1 VNVTRNAS
9 PRPSTVNE
17 EARTVELTIAS
28 EANVGD
34 GVILSCRQ
42 LPQFG
47 PAPVPVLLSHQNHTG
62 AMAGRIRSLR
72 IENREVVGLAEF
84 TDAPAADEG
93 WALARAGCAV
103 SVGASIDPDA
113 LQRQRNGPDLA
124 SQWRLNEASLVPV
137 GADPN
142 ALTRSQSLNPMTST
156 NTSNSDS
163 STETVERSSKEIKRE
178 NSILKIAA
186 AAGIT
191 DQAQIDRWVD
201 SDLPVDR
208 VSYEAIRA
216 VRIRAEGGDVRDPN
230 GPQPIGH
237 PARMHAT
244 PTTRRDLTGILAAKM
259 GAKGDDVD
267 RSLANIP
274 MHLVL
279 RDHLANDPNSRGL
292 DLAAMP
298 VTKLVNRAFSTSD
311 FTMALEAATER
322 VLLSAYQ
329 EAQVGVLALAT
340 SRDLTDFRALD
351 LLRVSQYGEISEKP
365 QGGEYKTSTFSEE
378 DAASLQAAEYGAIQ
392 PLTRKALANDSLSI
406 FAQLMA
412 EMGRAAAR
420 KERSELAQRLLNDF
434 TWGAVNSDTTSGAL
448 AMDFINGIIKGTLKL
463 RRQTDIDG
471 NEVSFEPRLLL
482 VAPEEEAICRQALGE
497 YVPNN
502 ADDVLPYRTLR
513 IEVDHY
519 LPGGSFYICDTAYP
533 QLVIGR
539 IGGGPVLSEDEEFS
553 TGNRLY
559 RVQHDFG
566 TAVMDQRSICKLTIT
581 EG

>member
-1 VNVTRNAS
+1 MNVTRNAS

-72 IENREVVGLAEF
+72 IENRQVVGLAEF
-84 TDAPAADEG
+84 TGAPAADEG

-156 NTSNSDS
+156 NTSTNETSAD
-163 STETVERSSKEIKRE
+163 TVERSSKEIKRE

-237 PARMHAT
+237 PARQHAS

-259 GAKGDDVD
+259 GAKGEDVD

-274 MHLVL
+274 MHMVL
-279 RDHLANDPNSRGL
+279 RDHLANDPSSRGY
-292 DLAAMP
+292 DLASMP

-311 FTMALEAATER
+311 FTQALEATTER

-340 SRDLTDFRALD
+340 SRDLPDFRALEMI
-351 LLRVSQYGEISEKP
+351 RVSQYGEISEKP

-392 PLTRKALANDSLSI
+392 PLTRKALANDNLGI
-406 FAQLMA
+406 FAQMMA

-463 RRQTDIDG
+463 RRQTDVDG
-471 NEVSFEPRLLL
+471 NAVSFEPRLLL
-482 VAPEEEAICRQALGE
+482 VAPEQEAVARQALGE

-519 LPGGSFYICDTAYP
+519 LPGGSFYLCDTAYP

-539 IGGGPVLSEDEEFS
+539 IGGGPVITEDENFQ
-553 TGNRLY
+553 TGDRLY
-559 RVQHDFG
+559 RCQHDFG
-566 TAVMDQRSICKLTIT
+566 TAVLDQRSLCKLTIS
-581 EG
+581 ES